1 MTNLILTSSPWL
13 PLGAPNV
20 PTPQPTNEMVVG
32 TCQADI
38 IEEKLNLFVLLS
50 IFYTIIPRIHWWAGR
65 FRTPNGPLI
74 NHPSW
79 WEMGPS
85 RHRQDWPT
93 DSKNARTAKT
103 YSFRNHVHC
112 WHLKEI
118 RVLVDELN
126 STERRIEK

>member
-50 IFYTIIPRIHWWAGR
+50 IFYTP
-65 FRTPNGPLI
+65 FP
-74 NHPSW
+74 
-79 WEMGPS
+79 
-85 RHRQDWPT
+85 
-93 DSKNARTAKT
+93 T
-103 YSFRNHVHC
+103 YS
-112 WHLKEI
+112 
-118 RVLVDELN
+118 LVGWTFQD
-126 STERRIEK
+126 TERPPYGGKWW

>member
-50 IFYTIIPRIHWWAGR
+50 ILHTISQAFIGGLDVSGH
-65 FRTPNGPLI
+65 RTAPYKSTP
-74 NHPSW
+74 PW
-79 WEMGPS
+79 WEMVVVEAVV
-85 RHRQDWPT
+85 DAT
-93 DSKNARTAKT
+93 T
-103 YSFRNHVHC
+103 
-112 WHLKEI
+112 HLMW
-118 RVLVDELN
+118 
-126 STERRIEK
+126 

>member
-50 IFYTIIPRIHWWAGR
+50 ILHSIHWWAGR
-65 FRTPNGPLI
+65 FRTPNGPL
-74 NHPSW
+74 
-79 WEMGPS
+79 
-85 RHRQDWPT
+85 
-93 DSKNARTAKT
+93 
-103 YSFRNHVHC
+103 
-112 WHLKEI
+112 
-118 RVLVDELN
+118 
-126 STERRIEK
+126 

>member
-50 IFYTIIPRIHWWAGR
+50 LLLFYTPLMMDVSGH
-65 FRTPNGPLI
+65 RTDHNKSTPP
-74 NHPSW
+74 W
-79 WEMGPS
+79 WEMVVVEAVV
-85 RHRQDWPT
+85 DAT
-93 DSKNARTAKT
+93 T
-103 YSFRNHVHC
+103 
-112 WHLKEI
+112 HLMW
-118 RVLVDELN
+118 
-126 STERRIEK
+126 

>member
-50 IFYTIIPRIHWWAGR
+50 ILHTISHVFIGGLDVSGFRITKRPPYTYKS
-65 FRTPNGPLI
+65 TPL
-74 NHPSW
+74 W
-79 WEMGPS
+79 WEMVVVEAVV
-85 RHRQDWPT
+85 DAT
-93 DSKNARTAKT
+93 T
-103 YSFRNHVHC
+103 
-112 WHLKEI
+112 HLMW
-118 RVLVDELN
+118 
-126 STERRIEK
+126 

>member
-50 IFYTIIPRIHWWAGR
+50 TCILHTISHVFIGGLDVSGS
-65 FRTPNGPLI
+65 PNGPLKT
-74 NHPSW
+74 HPS
-79 WEMGPS
+79 MVGNGGGGSGCGRYHPS
-85 RHRQDWPT
+85 LHVRRRAHTWST
-93 DSKNARTAKT
+93 NATLFV
-103 YSFRNHVHC
+103 S
-112 WHLKEI
+112 L
-118 RVLVDELN
+118 
-126 STERRIEK
+126 